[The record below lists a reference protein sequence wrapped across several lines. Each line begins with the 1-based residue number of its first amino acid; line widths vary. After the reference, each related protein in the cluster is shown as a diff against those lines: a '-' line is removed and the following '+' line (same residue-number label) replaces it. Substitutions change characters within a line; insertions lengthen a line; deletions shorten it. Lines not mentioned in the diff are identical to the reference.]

1 MTRRLSPSA
10 LKLATLLR
18 DLNPDIKFAPAFERA
33 LGKKKRTVDVTLPAL
48 QVGKTEAMRRED
60 ALLEI
65 SLKELDADIGT
76 VYPDLPG
83 RG

>member
-33 LGKKKRTVDVTLPAL
+33 LGKKKRTVDVSLPAL
-48 QVGKTEAMRRED
+48 QVGKTEMMQREE
-60 ALLEI
+60 ALLNASLDEI
-65 SLKELDADIGT
+65 HRA
-76 VYPDLPG
+76 
-83 RG
+83 